1 LNEFRRS
8 TIGAIVQFAVI
19 LQAHFQ
25 EDNMPAKKA
34 ERGKPTADEIK
45 KKLKGPVNDVIDQAT
60 ELNRQVGVLQ
70 LRIKRLKDATTKV
83 TFRKY

>member
-1 LNEFRRS
+1 
-8 TIGAIVQFAVI
+8 
-19 LQAHFQ
+19 
-25 EDNMPAKKA
+25 MPGKKA
-34 ERGKPTADEIK
+34 QPGKPTADEIK

-83 TFRKY
+83 TFRRY